1 MNDKKELMGRV
12 FVVSECLSLFLRLPL
27 TWGVTMI
34 VFILQYANNNERN
47 ALLEKNRT
55 FLEQEN
61 EERLGE
67 LNSKMNSLRDVF
79 VNNR

>member
-12 FVVSECLSLFLRLPL
+12 FVVSECLSLFPRLSL
-27 TWGVTMI
+27 TWRVTLI